1 MRQQMT
7 LQDIKDISLDL
18 MKEFH
23 NFCRKHD
30 IHYSLAY
37 GSLIGAIRHN
47 GFIPWDDDIDVF
59 MPRPDYEKFIKL
71 SSDKPIKE
79 NLITAFYDKTKIKIN
94 YPYVKILNTDTV
106 VYEKTKSKKEKI
118 NIWLDIF
125 PIDGLSEDEDY
136 NKKLYKYNY
145 FRKDLL
151 AIATAD
157 LNQSKSL
164 FKKILKSFLIP
175 LLHIYGVKR
184 ICRQIDVKSKKIDFN
199 TSKFVG
205 VCAWGYG
212 IKEIMIREDLRCA
225 SHVFEN
231 YNFNIPQNYDSYLS
245 NLYGEYMKLPP
256 EEKRIIHGFTAYSL
270 KD

>member
-1 MRQQMT
+1 MKQ
-7 LQDIKDISLDL
+7 LSLDEV
-18 MKEFH
+18 K
-23 NFCRKHD
+23 KIQID
-30 IHYSLAY
+30 ILKTFANYCEKNNLLY
-37 GSLIGAIRHN
+37 FLCGGTLLGAIRHN

-59 MPRPDYEKFIKL
+59 MPRDDFERFILL
-71 SSDKPIKE
+71 STQNPIKD
-79 NLITAFYDKTKIKIN
+79 NMITAFYDKTKIKIN
-94 YPYVKILNTDTV
+94 YPFVKILNTDTL
-106 VYEKTKSKKEKI
+106 VYEKTKSKKQKI
-118 NIWLDIF
+118 NIWIDIF
-125 PIDGLSEDEDY
+125 PIDGLSEDMEY